1 MDFAERAAR
10 NEEIFRQ
17 INEQIEE
24 GAERHGVRSSLPF
37 HCECGHS
44 ACTETLELEPA
55 VYERIAANPLHFVV
69 KPLHQIPE
77 VELVIDTGRGYV
89 VVEKVG
95 EAREEVEREHP
106 RPRHR
111 GRG

>member
-1 MDFAERAAR
+1 MDFAERAAQ

-24 GAERHGVRSSLPF
+24 GAEQHGVSSSLPF
-37 HCECGHS
+37 HCECGRS
-44 ACTETLELEPA
+44 RCTETVELAPA

-69 KPLHQIPE
+69 KPSHQIPE
-77 VELVIDTGRGYV
+77 LERVIDTRAGYV

-95 EAREEVEREHP
+95 EAREEIEREY
-106 RPRHR
+106 RRKRHR
-111 GRG
+111 T